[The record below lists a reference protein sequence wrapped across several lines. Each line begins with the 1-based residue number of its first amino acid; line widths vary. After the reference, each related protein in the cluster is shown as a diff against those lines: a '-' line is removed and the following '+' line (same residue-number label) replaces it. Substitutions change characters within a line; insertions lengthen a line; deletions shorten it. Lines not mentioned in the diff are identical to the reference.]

1 MVGILEPSVF
11 VCAVLVQ
18 LLGLASV
25 FCARL
30 SERSWAQC
38 LCQRVFYG
46 CLVLVGCA
54 TVAAL
59 LLGSGYWASCGA
71 TLAIMAVGVTF
82 DLGRAGHE
90 ALV

>member
-1 MVGILEPSVF
+1 MKSALKKR
-11 VCAVLVQ
+11 
-18 LLGLASV
+18 ASTDW
-25 FCARL
+25 RSDSSW
-30 SERSWAQC
+30 SERSRVQC

-46 CLVLVGCA
+46 CLVLVGCT

-82 DLGRAGHE
+82 DLGRAGSE
-90 ALV
+90 ALI